1 MATLEELREVRL
13 KKLALL
19 RQKGMDPYPA
29 VVARDFSLAALV
41 EEFPRIA
48 PERALSIAGRI
59 MALRPQGAL
68 TFIVLN
74 DGTGKFQAL
83 IKKDEISADQWELFE
98 AAVDIGDFLEVT
110 GTLFTTARGEKTLA
124 VKRWKMVSK
133 SLLPLPEKW
142 HGLQDEEEKLR
153 KRYLDILFNPA
164 IRELLEKKAKFWQ
177 FIRGYMIKAG
187 FLEVETP
194 TLELT
199 TGGAE
204 ARPFKTHHNDY
215 DIDVFLR
222 ISVGE
227 LWQKR
232 LLAAGFPRVFEI
244 GRIYRNEGSSPEHL
258 QEFTNIEFY
267 AAYMDYEEGMVFTEK
282 LLREMA
288 EQVFGTTKFS
298 SRGFEF
304 DFANGGKPWPK
315 LDYVEAIEKMA
326 GVNILKATEEEMRA
340 KLDELKVKYDGTNK
354 ERLIDTLWKYC
365 RKQIAGPTWLVNHPK
380 IVSPLAKA
388 NLKNLELTQRV
399 QLILAGAE
407 VTNGFSELNDPVDQ
421 RARFQEQQKLI
432 DRGDEEAMMPDI
444 EFVEMLEHAMPPAF
458 GNGFGERLFA
468 ILAGVPVRD
477 AQTFPLVRPKKEKT
491 EKNKE

>member
-98 AAVDIGDFLEVT
+98 QAVDIGDFLEIT
-110 GTLFTTARGEKTLA
+110 GTLFTTARGEKTIT
-124 VKRWKMVSK
+124 VKRWKMLSK

-164 IRELLEKKAKFWQ
+164 TRELLEKKAKFWQ
-177 FIRGYMIKAG
+177 FIRAYLIKAG